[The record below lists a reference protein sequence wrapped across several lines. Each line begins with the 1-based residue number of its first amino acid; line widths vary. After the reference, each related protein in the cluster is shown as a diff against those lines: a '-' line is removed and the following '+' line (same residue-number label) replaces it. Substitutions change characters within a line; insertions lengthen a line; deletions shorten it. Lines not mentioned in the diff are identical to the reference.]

1 MASGTSISFHYFV
14 RLPLTALGKKRS
26 ADEADVAT
34 REDGAKRRESTGSG
48 GLKVRVSLGDS
59 GQPGISPFHM
69 NSHIIL
75 LRSRGPSQRQIS
87 KQAQSRC
94 MSP

>member
-1 MASGTSISFHYFV
+1 MASGTSISFYYFV

-48 GLKVRVSLGDS
+48 KEVKGGLKVRVTLGDS
-59 GQPGISPFHM
+59 GRPGSLHFT
-69 NSHIIL
+69 
-75 LRSRGPSQRQIS
+75 
-87 KQAQSRC
+87 
-94 MSP
+94 

>member
-1 MASGTSISFHYFV
+1 M
-14 RLPLTALGKKRS
+14 ALGKKRS
-26 ADEADVAT
+26 ADEADVTT

-48 GLKVRVSLGDS
+48 KEVKGGLKVRVSLRDS
-59 GQPGISPFHM
+59 GRQGISPFHM
-69 NSHIIL
+69 ISHIIL
-75 LRSRGPSQRQIS
+75 LRSRGPSRRQIS